1 MYTNFT
7 MNNIKSFNSLRF
19 FLAVFI
25 CLFHAQG
32 LLANETG
39 FKYFRSAYLAVDCF
53 FVMSGFLLARSFY
66 LKSLYSENKRSLT
79 DFFISRIKR
88 LYPEYLFCMISLFVL
103 MRCLNVDLVSAK
115 AFFLNLI
122 MITDVSG
129 IPSMLLGSWYVV
141 VLFWLSCF
149 LYALMYFFKEKAIQ
163 LYIPLLSF
171 SCLFFL
177 TSNSGSVLGHSIPI
191 VGLVSQGVIRGFL
204 GLSTG
209 IFAYMISDYINKN
222 DWNWINKRKFSFILI
237 FLELLSIV
245 VLLMLLCSSKKGNFH
260 DFNIYFVFTFII
272 ILLSYKKEFFL
283 RFLSNP
289 ALEKIGNISYILY
302 LSHIALI
309 FCLKKYSVFLDMNAV
324 LIFGLSIIISVVF
337 ATILYFSC
345 RFLKLFIIKQMV
357 VK

>member
-1 MYTNFT
+1 

-25 CLFHAQG
+25 CFFHAQG

-53 FVMSGFLLARSFY
+53 FVISGFLLARSFY
-66 LKSLYSENKRSLT
+66 LKSLYSENSRSLT

-103 MRCLNVDLVSAK
+103 MRCLNVDVVSAK
-115 AFFLNLI
+115 AFLLNLI
-122 MITDVSG
+122 MITDVNG
-129 IPSMLLGSWYVV
+129 IPSMILGAWYVV

-149 LYALMYFFKEKAIQ
+149 LYALMYFFKEKALQ

-177 TSNSGSVLGHSIPI
+177 TSNAGAVLGNSIPM
-191 VGLVSQGVIRGFL
+191 VLVFLSQGVVRGFL
-204 GLSTG
+204 GLSVG
-209 IFAYMISDYINKN
+209 IFAYMIADYINKN

-272 ILLSYKKEFFL
+272 ILLSYKQELFL

-289 ALEKIGNISYILY
+289 VLAKIGNISYILY
-302 LSHIALI
+302 LSHIALM
-309 FCLKKYSVFLDMNAV
+309 FCLKKYSVFLNMNVA
-324 LIFGLSIIISVVF
+324 LIFVLSIIMSVVF
-337 ATILYFSC
+337 ATALYFFC
-345 RFLKLFIIKQMV
+345 KLLKFFIIKQMV